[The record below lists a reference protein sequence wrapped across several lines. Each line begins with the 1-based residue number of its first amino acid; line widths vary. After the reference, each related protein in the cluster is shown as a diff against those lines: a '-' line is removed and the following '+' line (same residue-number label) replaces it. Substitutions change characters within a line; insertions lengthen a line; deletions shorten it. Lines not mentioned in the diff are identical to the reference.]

1 MQIKK
6 ISIFTLI
13 NLLCFI
19 LSFKSQNRSF
29 SFQHYG
35 PEDGLSNANVF
46 AIKQDKTHILYLATE
61 NGVYNFDGYKFEKI
75 KPKTPLKS
83 NYIRNIGFNTNNNLV
98 IINRREGIYEY
109 NKQKNEAVLVKNLVF
124 NNSVDELVLD
134 NNYAY
139 SLHDQVSVSTIEL
152 NTGKNKF

>member
-19 LSFKSQNRSF
+19 LIFKSQNRSF

>member
-1 MQIKK
+1 MYKRQLYLFFFGALFSV
-6 ISIFTLI
+6 ISTLA
-13 NLLCFI
+13 
-19 LSFKSQNRSF
+19 QNRSF

-46 AIKQDKTHILYLATE
+46 AIKQDKNHILYLATE

-83 NYIRNIGFNTNNNLV
+83 NYIRNIGFNLNNNLV

-109 NKQKNEAVLVKNLVF
+109 DKQKNEASLLKNLVF
-124 NNSVDELVLD
+124 NNSVDELIID
-134 NNYAY
+134 KEYSY
-139 SLHDQVSVSTIEL
+139 SLTIRFL
-152 NTGKNKF
+152 FRQSN